1 MIKQMTF
8 LRSPDKV
15 AGLLFLLA
23 TFLILTIWIQL
34 LFLTPV
40 PDSSATDSASHAI
53 EQMFSPENPSRLWFV
68 WLAFLPLAC
77 AALGTAY
84 LLNLAK
90 NKIGA
95 MVLFILSVGLGTTAF
110 VFTQWPLALFVAL
123 PGYWGFRCAYR
134 S

>member
-1 MIKQMTF
+1 MPGQMTF

-23 TFLILTIWIQL
+23 TLLILTIWFQL
-34 LFLTPV
+34 LFLTP
-40 PDSSATDSASHAI
+40 DSSAAGSAGHAI
-53 EQMFSPENPSRLWFV
+53 DQMFSPENPSRLWFV

-77 AALGTAY
+77 AVLGSAY
-84 LLNLAK
+84 LLNLARTK
-90 NKIGA
+90 TGGMI
-95 MVLFILSVGLGTTAF
+95 LFIISVGLATTAF

-123 PGYWGFRCAYR
+123 PCYWGFRCAYR

>member
-1 MIKQMTF
+1 MIRQMTF

-15 AGLLFLLA
+15 AGLLFLFAAL
-23 TFLILTIWIQL
+23 LVLTIWFQL
-34 LFLTPV
+34 LFHAPASDLSP
-40 PDSSATDSASHAI
+40 AGSASLAI

-77 AALGTAY
+77 AALGTSY
-84 LLNLAK
+84 LLNLARTK
-90 NKIGA
+90 TGGMI
-95 MVLFILSVGLGTTAF
+95 LFVISVGLGTTVF

-123 PGYWGFRCAYR
+123 PCYWGFLCAYR